1 MKLRT
6 RLPRAST
13 TASVA
18 TLTPDD
24 QLPGD
29 SIPDNVPGISKEHC
43 AQILQQLQSFDT
55 EGVFTGALT
64 SDGRLAA
71 DGPLVMHNLR
81 YPNTSVSLSVDIAL
95 SGACCGVPL
104 SSVTWNCTSNF

>member
-18 TLTPDD
+18 ALAFNE
-24 QLPGD
+24 QVHSD
-29 SIPDNVPGISKEHC
+29 SIPKTDRRISTQQC
-43 AQILQQLQSFDT
+43 AQILHQLESYDT

-64 SDGRLAA
+64 PDESLAA
-71 DGPLVMHNLR
+71 DGPLLTHNLR
-81 YPNTSVSLSVDIAL
+81 YPKSAISMIL
-95 SGACCGVPL
+95 
-104 SSVTWNCTSNF
+104 